1 MISDEIKFGL
11 VLLGS
16 LGSIINTVAN
26 AGLWLYVR
34 YGDRNKEVDR
44 KFSKLQED
52 FDDRADEQ
60 DKRLARLEGRLDRA
74 PTHDDLG
81 KLYEKIN
88 ATTQAVSQMAGE
100 MKGMNDTLRL
110 ILAQIAEKGM
120 R

>member
-1 MISDEIKFGL
+1 MTFDEIKFGIA
-11 VLLGS
+11 VLGS
-16 LGSIINTVAN
+16 LINAAAST
-26 AGLWLYVR
+26 GLWLYVR

-44 KFSKLQED
+44 KFSELRGD
-52 FDDRADEQ
+52 FDDRADEH
-60 DKRLARLEGRLDRA
+60 DRRLARLEGRLDRA
-74 PTHDDLG
+74 PTHEDLG

>member
-1 MISDEIKFGL
+1 MTFDEIKFGL
-11 VLLGS
+11 VI
-16 LGSIINTVAN
+16 LGSIGSLVNTA
-26 AGLWLYVR
+26 ASAWLWLYVR

-44 KFSKLQED
+44 KFSELRGD
-52 FDDRADEQ
+52 FDDRADEH
-60 DKRLARLEGRLDRA
+60 DRRLARLEGRLDRA
-74 PTHDDLG
+74 PTHEDLG